1 MFTAVIVAGFAG
13 MGHAAHADSPVDF
26 SGANGSDGLWSAPS
40 GTTPAIPPPTAAAAP
55 APASAVEQPAP
66 AAPGAQPA
74 PAVVRL
80 PSAGMGTASRNGLAS
95 LAVIAALAGL
105 LCLAV
110 SRIVPAKRAPA

>member
-40 GTTPAIPPPTAAAAP
+40 GTTPAIPLPTAAAAP
-55 APASAVEQPAP
+55 APAS
-66 AAPGAQPA
+66 
-74 PAVVRL
+74 
-80 PSAGMGTASRNGLAS
+80 RNGLAL

-110 SRIVPAKRAPA
+110 SRIVPPKRAPA